1 MTTDDLAGFLLFLGA
16 VQFLILMIVAET
28 QYPNYNPAKNYISD
42 LGVWKY
48 RSAYIFN
55 PSIIVMGIL
64 VISAGALLWS
74 FYGLSL
80 GPALIILSGIG
91 AIGVGCVNETHL
103 KPHLVFAMLAFI
115 PSGLAAVSYGLGTP
129 FPFGVAS
136 MTLGVVSLAAVT
148 LIGMRKTLGLGMG
161 GMERMIYYPVIGWM
175 LAYSGYLMVLQ

>member
-1 MTTDDLAGFLLFLGA
+1 MTTDDLAGFFLFLGA

-55 PSIIVMGIL
+55 PSIVVMGLL
-64 VISAGALLWS
+64 VMIAGALLWS

-80 GPALIILSGIG
+80 GPVLIIVSGLG
-91 AIGVGCVNETHL
+91 AIGVGFVNETHL
-103 KPHLVFAMLAFI
+103 KPHLIFAMLAFV

-129 FPFGVAS
+129 FPFGIAS
-136 MTLGVVSLAAVT
+136 LILGSISLAAVV
-148 LIGMRKTLGLGMG
+148 LVAVKKPLGIGMG
-161 GMERMIYYPVIGWM
+161 GMERMIFYPVLGWM

>member
-42 LGVWKY
+42 LGLWKY

-55 PSIIVMGIL
+55 PSIVIMGVL
-64 VISAGALLWS
+64 VIAAGSLLWS

-80 GPALIILSGIG
+80 GPALIMLSGSG
-91 AIGVGCVNETHL
+91 AIGVGFVNEKHL
-103 KPHLVFAMLAFI
+103 GPHMVFAMLAFV

-129 FPFGVAS
+129 FPFGIAS
-136 MTLGVVSLAAVT
+136 IILGSISLAAVV
-148 LIGMRKTLGLGMG
+148 LIGTKKTLGMGMG
-161 GMERMIYYPVIGWM
+161 GMERMIFYPTIGWM